1 MSLCVFIWKPV
12 GGPKKTPT
20 ILQFLSLFILF
31 LYSWF
36 NFDRSY
42 LSNKVPIIFL
52 DFHWLQWRVYILF
65 LLDVIVYRYLLGLF
79 DLWCCITPTFLGLF
93 FILNGLL
100 KEENR
105 VQWNHPLL
113 LYKDVFEILCLVLFY
128 EIWSTNAWCLCFHN
142 CFIFLMNGSFY

>member
-1 MSLCVFIWKPV
+1 M
-12 GGPKKTPT
+12 
-20 ILQFLSLFILF
+20 SLFILF

-65 LLDVIVYRYLLGLF
+65 LLDVIVYRYLLGPF
-79 DLWCCITPTFLGLF
+79 DLWYCITLTFCGLF

-113 LYKDVFEILCLVLFY
+113 LCKDVFEVLCLVLFY
-128 EIWSTNAWCLCFHN
+128 EIWSTNVWCLCFHN